1 MNTLSA
7 LFSDKKVIEV
17 PKGKIIVYEG
27 HKINKIY
34 QVTSG
39 YVKVYAVAGAN
50 TQRILFI
57 CKAGDVFP
65 LTTFLSGQ
73 NVARF
78 FYEAMTPATL
88 QYITPKQLEHKLL
101 NNLPLGEEIIAYTNY
116 LDRQFIQQ
124 VNNMVSSKEP
134 LDKLKSLLLFLCNRV
149 ESEDKI
155 VKLNLPLSSKVF
167 ASMCGIS
174 TKEALKQVKYLKSLE
189 IIVQNDG
196 LNINVRKL
204 QKLKT

>member
-1 MNTLSA
+1 MNALSA
-7 LFSDKKVIEV
+7 LFSDKKVIEA

-39 YVKVYAVAGAN
+39 YVKVYTVVGAN

-65 LTTFLSGQ
+65 LTTFLSGHDA
-73 NVARF
+73 ARF
-78 FYEAMTPATL
+78 FYETMTLSTL
-88 QYITPKQLEHKLL
+88 QYVTPKQLEHKLF
-101 NNLPLGEEIIAYTNY
+101 NNLPLGEEIIGYTNY
-116 LDRQFIQQ
+116 LDMQFIER

-134 LDKLKSLLLFLCNRV
+134 LDKLKSLLIFLCNRAGAK
-149 ESEDKI
+149 DNI
-155 VKLNLPLSSKVF
+155 AKLDLPLNSNLI
-167 ASMCGIS
+167 ASMCGIPK
-174 TKEALKQVKYLKSLE
+174 KEALKQIKLLKSE
-189 IIVQNDG
+189 RIIVQNDE
-196 LNINVRKL
+196 LNIDIRKL

>member
-1 MNTLSA
+1 MNALSA
-7 LFSDKKVIEV
+7 LFSDKKVTEV
-17 PKGKIIVYEG
+17 PNGKIIVYEG

-39 YVKVYAVAGAN
+39 YVKVYTVVGAN

-65 LTTFLSGQ
+65 LTTFLSGHDA
-73 NVARF
+73 ARF

-101 NNLPLGEEIIAYTNY
+101 NNLPLGEEIIGYTNY
-116 LDRQFIQQ
+116 LDRQFLER
-124 VNNMVSSKEP
+124 VNNMVSSNEP
-134 LDKLKSLLLFLCNRV
+134 LVKIKSLLLFLCNRSGANGNKV
-149 ESEDKI
+149 ILDVPLNS
-155 VKLNLPLSSKVF
+155 KLF

-174 TKEALKQVKYLKSLE
+174 TKEALKQVRYLKSE
-189 IIVQNDG
+189 KIIVQNDE
-196 LNINVRKL
+196 LNVDMRKL